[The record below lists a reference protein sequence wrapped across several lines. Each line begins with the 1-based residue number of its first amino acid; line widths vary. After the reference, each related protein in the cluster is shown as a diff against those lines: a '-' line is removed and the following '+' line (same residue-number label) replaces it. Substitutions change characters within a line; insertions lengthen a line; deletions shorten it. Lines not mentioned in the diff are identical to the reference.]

1 MQCSSSIN
9 PCKVERKMATSS
21 KRHENCN
28 SQLQFTIRVKSDE
41 KKIRLL
47 YSHTFNYGKSYIT
60 CVHQLTSS
68 INAETGYKA
77 SEYLSPN
84 FSLKAVADQLGEA
97 ALREKLG
104 LRCTLIFWPVRHN
117 VGCASTHSINYT
129 LLLSMVNKSSVL
141 MYTRYLCYVQFFSHS
156 DSTLSIMRK
165 KRGRCRLH
173 RRRRV
178 AQVA

>member
-1 MQCSSSIN
+1 MYQIFFVMIKLVYKLFCKQFALFLRLQATLGNFTTSVLTKKRALQCSSSIN

-84 FSLKAVADQLGEA
+84 LSLKAVAAQMGEA
-97 ALREKLG
+97 ALRE
-104 LRCTLIFWPVRHN
+104 
-117 VGCASTHSINYT
+117 
-129 LLLSMVNKSSVL
+129 
-141 MYTRYLCYVQFFSHS
+141 
-156 DSTLSIMRK
+156 
-165 KRGRCRLH
+165 
-173 RRRRV
+173 
-178 AQVA
+178 